1 MCDSPNTTDIVETE
15 CYLCP
20 TQELCNE
27 FRHSYVNRCKWKVI
41 LGRQNE
47 DGDMDGICTDGL
59 DYIAAGFSPGVATIG
74 WLIFLFG
81 IGWLRK
87 DRGKFALLRRHGFEV
102 TADVVER
109 RSDRTVIPTADGLPD
124 LEVRA
129 LPAPAARAPSPPERS
144 VSPAGGAVLGDG
156 AVEAAAATAGDVEG
170 HVQGHALDRLPA
182 RRGRPLV
189 PAALLVLVLLFAPPP
204 DLFPRAQAL
213 AACTRPARSPATCS
227 CEEP

>member
-87 DRGKFALLRRHGFEV
+87 DRGKFALLLNAQG
-102 TADVVER
+102 
-109 RSDRTVIPTADGLPD
+109 RTGYVLDTKWPTHPARG
-124 LEVRA
+124 VCGARA
-129 LPAPAARAPSPPERS
+129 HAWRVGAARE
-144 VSPAGGAVLGDG
+144 AVVL
-156 AVEAAAATAGDVEG
+156 AWSSRRTTARVK
-170 HVQGHALDRLPA
+170 
-182 RRGRPLV
+182 
-189 PAALLVLVLLFAPPP
+189 
-204 DLFPRAQAL
+204 
-213 AACTRPARSPATCS
+213 
-227 CEEP
+227 